1 MGTEAACDNLVYF
14 ASTMRYSSAMD
25 RDLLSHLPVVLAVA
39 RLKSFVAAASEL
51 GMGASA
57 VSHSVR
63 LVEERLGVPL
73 FARTTRSVALTE
85 AGSALVASA
94 APALQD
100 IGECLERIRSVEGR
114 VAGHLRLNTPR
125 LALAMVTT
133 PVAREMAKRFPE
145 VTVEIYADDAIADI
159 VEDGFDAGIRLGEMI
174 AEDMVTVRLTPPL
187 RAIVVAAPSYLSE
200 RGRPKT
206 IADLQDHNCIT
217 YRLIKSG
224 ALYRWALRDNGRE
237 IAVAAPGTTVINDP
251 MYARELALAGV
262 GLAYV
267 MEPLVRADIAAGRL
281 TQVLPKLSGEWP
293 GLFLYYPQRASLAP
307 KLRAFIDTAKDVL
320 RGRQRPDRVTA
331 RG

>member
-1 MGTEAACDNLVYF
+1 
-14 ASTMRYSSAMD
+14 MD
-25 RDLLSHLPVVLAVA
+25 RDLLGHLPVILAVA
-39 RLKSFVAAASEL
+39 RRKSFVGAASEL

-85 AGSALVASA
+85 AGRALVASA

-100 IGECLERIRSVEGR
+100 VGECVERIRSVKGR
-114 VAGHLRLNTPR
+114 VVGHLRLNAPR
-125 LALAMVTT
+125 LALATVTT
-133 PVAREMAKRFPE
+133 PVVREMAKRFPGL
-145 VTVEIYADDAIADI
+145 TVEIYADDAITDI

-174 AEDMVTVRLTPPL
+174 AEDMVAVRLTPPF
-187 RAIVVAAPSYLSE
+187 RAIVVATPSYLSE

-206 IADLQDHNCIT
+206 IADLKDHNCIT

-224 ALYRWALRDNGRE
+224 ALYRWALRDNDRE
-237 IAVAAPGTTVINDP
+237 VAVTVPETTVINDP
-251 MYARELALAGV
+251 MYARDLALAGV

-267 MEPLVRADIAAGRL
+267 MEPLVRADIAAGHL
-281 TQVLPKLSGEWP
+281 TQVLPKSSHEWP

-307 KLRAFIDTAKDVL
+307 KLRAFIDTARDVL
-320 RGRQRPDRVTA
+320 RARQRADHGIA